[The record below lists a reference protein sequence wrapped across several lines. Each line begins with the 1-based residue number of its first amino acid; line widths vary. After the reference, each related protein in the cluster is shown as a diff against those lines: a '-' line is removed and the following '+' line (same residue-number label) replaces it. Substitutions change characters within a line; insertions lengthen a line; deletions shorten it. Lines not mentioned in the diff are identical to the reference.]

1 MNLKLEGKR
10 ALVTGVSK
18 GIGEGIAKT
27 LMHEGVA
34 VVMHGPS
41 EEVNRIVREISA
53 SGGKA
58 IVAFGDLG
66 TDEGAEHVADRAM
79 VAYGGIEILVHQ
91 AATFPLHGLARALRK
106 RS

>member
-58 IVAFGDLG
+58 SVASGDLG

-79 VAYGGIEILVHQ
+79 VASGGIWPRSVDGTLI
-91 AATFPLHGLARALRK
+91 RK
-106 RS
+106 A